1 MFRNRTD
8 AGQKLAS
15 KLKAYY
21 GRPDVLV
28 LALPRGGV
36 PVGHEVGTALHA
48 PVDVFVVRKLGVP
61 WNPELAM
68 GAVATGG
75 VRVLDE
81 GTVRALAIPGD
92 EIARVAAEEE
102 RELERREQ
110 VYRGGRAPLP
120 IAGKQVILVDDGIA
134 TGSTMRAGVAAL
146 RRHQPTRIVIAVPVA
161 PRATCA
167 MLRSV
172 ADEVV
177 CLIEAEDFFAIGEWY
192 EDFSQLSDQDVQNL
206 LGNNAGLISAA

>member
-1 MFRNRTD
+1 MFQNRTE
-8 AGQKLAS
+8 AGRKLAS
-15 KLKAYY
+15 KLSAYC
-21 GRPDVLV
+21 GQPDVLV

-36 PVGHEVGTALHA
+36 PVGAEIARALHA

-81 GTVRALAIPGD
+81 DTIDSLAISRE
-92 EIARVAAEEE
+92 EIAKVAAGEEIE
-102 RELERREQ
+102 IERREKA
-110 VYRGGRAPLP
+110 YRGGRVQAP
-120 IAGKQVILVDDGIA
+120 IAGKKVILVDDGIA

-146 RRHQPTRIVIAVPVA
+146 RKLQPARIVIAAPVA
-161 PRATCA
+161 SRPTCT
-167 MLRSV
+167 MLRRV

-177 CLIEAEDFFAIGEWY
+177 CAIEAEDFFAIGEWY
-192 EDFSQLSDQDVQNL
+192 EDFTQLSDQDVQDL
-206 LGNNAGLISAA
+206 IGKASGLTSAA

>member
-15 KLKAYY
+15 KLNAYY
-21 GRPDVLV
+21 GQPDVVV

-36 PVGHEVGTALHA
+36 PIGHEVGKALHA

-75 VRVLDE
+75 VRVLE
-81 GTVRALAIPGD
+81 EETVRAFAIPNE
-92 EIARVAAEEE
+92 EIAKVAAEEE
-102 RELERREQ
+102 REVERRERA
-110 VYRGGRAPLP
+110 YRGGRMPLP
-120 IAGKQVILVDDGIA
+120 IAGKKVILVDDGIA

-146 RRHQPTRIVIAVPVA
+146 RRLQPVRIVIAVPVA
-161 PRATCA
+161 PQATCS
-167 MLRSV
+167 MLRTV
-172 ADEVV
+172 ADEVI

-192 EDFSQLSDQDVQNL
+192 EDFTQLSDEDVKIL
-206 LGNNAGLISAA
+206 LGNNEGLISAA

>member
-1 MFRNRTD
+1 MFRNRSE

-15 KLKAYY
+15 KLQAYSSQ
-21 GRPDVLV
+21 PDVLV

-36 PVGHEVGTALHA
+36 PVGYEVARALHA

-75 VRVLDE
+75 VRVLE
-81 GTVRALAIPGD
+81 EETVRTLAIPGE
-92 EIARVAAEEE
+92 EIAKVASEEE
-102 RELERREQ
+102 RELERRERA
-110 VYRGGRAPLP
+110 YRGGRTPFP
-120 IAGKQVILVDDGIA
+120 IAGRKVILVDDGIA

-146 RRHQPTRIVIAVPVA
+146 HRLQPARIVIAVPVA
-161 PRATCA
+161 PRTTCA
-167 MLRSV
+167 MLRKV

-177 CLIEAEDFFAIGEWY
+177 CLIEADDFFAIGEWY
-192 EDFSQLSDQDVQNL
+192 EDFSQLTDEDVQNL
-206 LGNNAGLISAA
+206 LGSASGLISAA

>member
-1 MFRNRTD
+1 MFRNRTE

-15 KLKAYY
+15 KLQAYS
-21 GRPDVLV
+21 GQPDVLV

-36 PVGHEVGTALHA
+36 PVGCEIARSLHA

-75 VRVLDE
+75 VRVLDQE
-81 GTVRALAIPGD
+81 IIGSLAIPN
-92 EIARVAAEEE
+92 EEVAKVTAQE
-102 RELERREQ
+102 ELELQRREHS
-110 VYRGGRAPLP
+110 YRGGRNALP
-120 IAGKQVILVDDGIA
+120 VAGKKVILVDDGIA
-134 TGSTMRAGVAAL
+134 TGSTMRAGIAAL
-146 RRHQPTRIVIAVPVA
+146 RKLQPARIVIAVPVA

-167 MLRSV
+167 MLRKL

-177 CLIEAEDFFAIGEWY
+177 CTIEAEDFFAIGEW
-192 EDFSQLSDQDVQNL
+192 
-206 LGNNAGLISAA
+206 

>member
-8 AGQKLAS
+8 AGQKLAL
-15 KLKAYY
+15 KLQAYS
-21 GRPDVLV
+21 GQPDVVV

-36 PVGHEVGTALHA
+36 PVGCEVAKALRA
-48 PVDVFVVRKLGVP
+48 PIDVFVVRKLGVP

-81 GTVRALAIPGD
+81 ETVRSLAIPSED
-92 EIARVAAEEE
+92 IARIAAQEE
-102 RELERREQ
+102 RELERRERS
-110 VYRGGRAPLP
+110 YRGGNSPLP
-120 IAGKQVILVDDGIA
+120 VAGKRVILVDDGIA

-146 RRHQPTRIVIAVPVA
+146 RRLQPTRIVIAAPVA
-161 PRATCA
+161 PRVTCM
-167 MLRSV
+167 MLRKV

-177 CLIEAEDFFAIGEWY
+177 CVIEAEDFFAIGEWY
-192 EDFSQLSDQDVQNL
+192 EDFSQLSDDEVRSL
-206 LGNNAGLISAA
+206 LGSSSGLISAA

>member
-1 MFRNRTD
+1 MFRNRTE
-8 AGQKLAS
+8 AGQKLAAR
-15 KLKAYY
+15 LQAYNHQ
-21 GRPDVLV
+21 PDVLV

-36 PVGHEVGTALHA
+36 PVGYEIARALHA

-75 VRVLDE
+75 VRILE
-81 GTVRALAIPGD
+81 EETVRMLAIPCE
-92 EIARVAAEEE
+92 EIAKVAAREE
-102 RELERREQ
+102 RELERRERA
-110 VYRGGRAPLP
+110 YRGGRTPFP
-120 IAGKQVILVDDGIA
+120 VAGRKVILVDDGVA

-146 RRHQPTRIVIAVPVA
+146 RRLRPAQIVIAVPVA

-167 MLRSV
+167 MLRKL

-192 EDFSQLSDQDVQNL
+192 EDFSQLTDQDVQKL
-206 LGNNAGLISAA
+206 LGDDSGLISAA

>member
-1 MFRNRTD
+1 MFQNRTE

-15 KLKAYY
+15 RLSAYL
-21 GRPDVLV
+21 GQADVLV

-36 PVGHEVGTALHA
+36 PVGCEVARALHA

-75 VRVLDE
+75 VRILE
-81 GTVRALAIPGD
+81 QETVRSLAIPNE
-92 EIARVAAEEE
+92 EIAKVAAQEEL
-102 RELERREQ
+102 ELERREQ
-110 VYRGGRAPLP
+110 VYRSGRAPLSV
-120 IAGKQVILVDDGIA
+120 AGKKVILVDDGIA

-146 RRHQPTRIVIAVPVA
+146 RKLGPTRIVIAVPVA
-161 PRATCA
+161 PHAACA
-167 MLRSV
+167 LLRKL

-177 CLIEAEDFFAIGEWY
+177 CAIEAEDFFAIGEWY
-192 EDFSQLSDQDVQNL
+192 EDFTQLSDTDVRNL
-206 LGNNAGLISAA
+206 LENASGLISAA

>member
-1 MFRNRTD
+1 MFRNRTE

-15 KLKAYY
+15 KLRAYY
-21 GRPDVLV
+21 GQPDILV

-36 PVGHEVGTALHA
+36 PVGYELCTVLHA
-48 PVDVFVVRKLGVP
+48 PLDVFVVRKLGVP

-81 GTVRALAIPGD
+81 ETVRSLAIPSEEVGR
-92 EIARVAAEEE
+92 ISAEEA
-102 RELERREQ
+102 RELERREAA
-110 VYRGGRAPLP
+110 YRGKHAPLP
-120 IAGKQVILVDDGIA
+120 IAGKRVILVDDGIA
-134 TGSTMRAGVAAL
+134 TGSTMRAAVAAL
-146 RRHQPTRIVIAVPVA
+146 RRHQPRQIVIAVPVA

-167 MLRSV
+167 MLRKI

-177 CLIEAEDFFAIGEWY
+177 CLIEAEDFFAIGQWY
-192 EDFSQLSDQDVQNL
+192 EDFSQLTDEDVQNM
-206 LGNNAGLISAA
+206 LGGVSGLISAA

>member
-1 MFRNRTD
+1 MFRNRTE

-15 KLKAYY
+15 KLQAYSSQ
-21 GRPDVLV
+21 PDVLV

-36 PVGHEVGTALHA
+36 PVGYEVARALHA
-48 PVDVFVVRKLGVP
+48 PVDVFVVRKIGVP

-75 VRVLDE
+75 VRVIE
-81 GTVRALAIPGD
+81 EETVRTLAIPGE
-92 EIARVAAEEE
+92 EIAEAAAREE
-102 RELERREQ
+102 RELERRERA
-110 VYRGGRAPLP
+110 YRGGRIPFP
-120 IAGKQVILVDDGIA
+120 IAGRKVILVDDGIA

-146 RRHQPTRIVIAVPVA
+146 RRLQPARIVIAVPVA

-167 MLRSV
+167 MLRKV

-177 CLIEAEDFFAIGEWY
+177 CPIEAEDFFAIGEWY
-192 EDFSQLSDQDVQNL
+192 EDFSQLTDEDVQNL
-206 LGNNAGLISAA
+206 LGNASGLISAA

>member
-1 MFRNRTD
+1 MFRNRTE

-15 KLKAYY
+15 RLQAYR
-21 GRPDVLV
+21 GQPDVLV
-28 LALPRGGV
+28 LGLPRGGV
-36 PVGHEVGTALHA
+36 PVGCEIAGALRA

-75 VRVLDE
+75 VRVLE
-81 GTVRALAIPGD
+81 EETVQTLAIPSE

-102 RELERREQ
+102 RELERRER
-110 VYRGGRAPLP
+110 VYRGSNLPLP
-120 IAGKQVILVDDGIA
+120 VAGKRVILVDDGIA
-134 TGSTMRAGVAAL
+134 TGSTMRAGVTAL
-146 RRHQPTRIVIAVPVA
+146 RRLQPARIVIAVPVA

-167 MLRSV
+167 MLRKV

-192 EDFSQLSDQDVQNL
+192 EDFSQLTDEDVQNL
-206 LGNNAGLISAA
+206 LGNVSGLISAA